1 MKGSSSSTQIASMS
15 SPTAEGVSAVPV
27 TPATPATTMSPTP
40 QNPQPN
46 QPTQPNQA
54 PSQVNYISQVLTA
67 FNHNVILYLI
77 KQQYQVYN
85 ENPHHKRIQ
94 PVHSSQEEESISFVQ
109 SILHQ
114 FSFLYYKLFI
124 KYFLYVLNFQFEYF
138 VWLIFF
144 INSHLVYSNVEL
156 TESRM
161 KMKYRYVKQKVE
173 IEVIFSTIAIANV
186 IIISSQGV
194 FINGIEYHSLF
205 NAFSGILAM
214 FMQQIRLLYLYFNV
228 F

>member
-1 MKGSSSSTQIASMS
+1 MKGSSLNGSSSSTQIASMA
-15 SPTAEGVSAVPV
+15 SPTAEGVSA
-27 TPATPATTMSPTP
+27 TPATPMLPTTQT
-40 QNPQPN
+40 
-46 QPTQPNQA
+46 TQTT
-54 PSQVNYISQVLTA
+54 SQVNYIYQVLTA

-77 KQQYQVYN
+77 KQQYKVYN

-94 PVHSSQEEESISFVQ
+94 PVHSNQEKDSISFVQ

-124 KYFLYVLNFQFEYF
+124 KYFLYVLNFQFEYCCLLF
-138 VWLIFF
+138 FF
-144 INSHLVYSNVEL
+144 IYSHLVYSNVEL

-161 KMKYRYVKQKVE
+161 KMKYHYVNQKTE
-173 IEVIFSTIAIANV
+173 IEVIFSTIAIANI

-205 NAFSGILAM
+205 SAFSGILAM
-214 FMQQIRLLYLYFNV
+214 FMQQIRLLYLYCIV

>member
-1 MKGSSSSTQIASMS
+1 MKGSSLNGSSSSTQIASMA
-15 SPTAEGVSAVPV
+15 SPTAEGVSA
-27 TPATPATTMSPTP
+27 TPATPMLPTTQT
-40 QNPQPN
+40 
-46 QPTQPNQA
+46 TQTT
-54 PSQVNYISQVLTA
+54 SQVNYIYQVLTA

-77 KQQYQVYN
+77 KQQYKVYN

-94 PVHSSQEEESISFVQ
+94 PVHSNQEKDSISFVQ

-124 KYFLYVLNFQFEYF
+124 KYFLYVLNFQFEYCCLLF
-138 VWLIFF
+138 FF
-144 INSHLVYSNVEL
+144 IYSHLVYSNVEL

-161 KMKYRYVKQKVE
+161 KMKYHYVNQKAE
-173 IEVIFSTIAIANV
+173 IEVIFSTIAIANI

-205 NAFSGILAM
+205 SAFSGILAM
-214 FMQQIRLLYLYFNV
+214 FMQQIRLLYLYCIV

>member
-1 MKGSSSSTQIASMS
+1 MKGSSLNGSSSSTQIASMA
-15 SPTAEGVSAVPV
+15 SPTAEGVSA
-27 TPATPATTMSPTP
+27 TPATPMLPTTQT
-40 QNPQPN
+40 
-46 QPTQPNQA
+46 TQIT
-54 PSQVNYISQVLTA
+54 SQVNYIYQVLTA

-77 KQQYQVYN
+77 KQQYKVYN

-94 PVHSSQEEESISFVQ
+94 PVHSNQEKDSISFVKA
-109 SILHQ
+109 ILHQ

-124 KYFLYVLNFQFEYF
+124 KYFLYVLNFQFEYCCLLF
-138 VWLIFF
+138 FF
-144 INSHLVYSNVEL
+144 IYSHLVYSNVEL

-161 KMKYRYVKQKVE
+161 KMKYHYVNQKAE
-173 IEVIFSTIAIANV
+173 IEVIFSTIAIANI

-205 NAFSGILAM
+205 SAFSGILAM
-214 FMQQIRLLYLYFNV
+214 FMQQIRLLYLYCIV

>member
-1 MKGSSSSTQIASMS
+1 MKGSSLNGSSSSTQIASMA
-15 SPTAEGVSAVPV
+15 SPTAEGVSA
-27 TPATPATTMSPTP
+27 TPATPMLPTTQT
-40 QNPQPN
+40 
-46 QPTQPNQA
+46 TQIT
-54 PSQVNYISQVLTA
+54 SQVNYIYQVLTA
-67 FNHNVILYLI
+67 FNHNVILYLL
-77 KQQYQVYN
+77 KQQYKVYN

-94 PVHSSQEEESISFVQ
+94 PVHSNQEKDSISFVQ

-124 KYFLYVLNFQFEYF
+124 KYFLYVLNFQFEYCCLLF
-138 VWLIFF
+138 FF
-144 INSHLVYSNVEL
+144 IYSHLVYSNVEL

-161 KMKYRYVKQKVE
+161 KMKYHYVNQKAE
-173 IEVIFSTIAIANV
+173 IEVIFSTIAIANI

-205 NAFSGILAM
+205 SAFSGILAM
-214 FMQQIRLLYLYFNV
+214 FMQQIRLLYLYCIV

>member
-1 MKGSSSSTQIASMS
+1 MKGSSLNGSSSSTQIASMA
-15 SPTAEGVSAVPV
+15 SPTAEGVSA
-27 TPATPATTMSPTP
+27 TPATPMLPTTQT
-40 QNPQPN
+40 
-46 QPTQPNQA
+46 TQIT
-54 PSQVNYISQVLTA
+54 SQVNYIYQVLTA
-67 FNHNVILYLI
+67 FNHNVILYLL
-77 KQQYQVYN
+77 KQQYKVYN

-94 PVHSSQEEESISFVQ
+94 PVHSNQEKDSISFVQ

-124 KYFLYVLNFQFEYF
+124 KYFLYVLNFQFEYCCLLF
-138 VWLIFF
+138 FF
-144 INSHLVYSNVEL
+144 IYSHLVYSNVEL

-161 KMKYRYVKQKVE
+161 KMKYHYVNQKTE
-173 IEVIFSTIAIANV
+173 IEVIFSTIAIANI

-205 NAFSGILAM
+205 SAFSGILAM
-214 FMQQIRLLYLYFNV
+214 FMQQIRLLYLYCIV

>member
-1 MKGSSSSTQIASMS
+1 MKGSSLNGSSSSTQIASMA
-15 SPTAEGVSAVPV
+15 SPTAEGVSA
-27 TPATPATTMSPTP
+27 TPATPMLPTTQIT
-40 QNPQPN
+40 
-46 QPTQPNQA
+46 
-54 PSQVNYISQVLTA
+54 SQVNYIYQVLTA
-67 FNHNVILYLI
+67 FNHNVILYLL
-77 KQQYQVYN
+77 KQQYKVYN

-94 PVHSSQEEESISFVQ
+94 PVHSNQEKDSISFVQ

-124 KYFLYVLNFQFEYF
+124 KYFLYVLNFQFEYCCLLF
-138 VWLIFF
+138 FF
-144 INSHLVYSNVEL
+144 IYSHLVYSNVEL

-161 KMKYRYVKQKVE
+161 KMKYHYVNQKTE
-173 IEVIFSTIAIANV
+173 IEVIFSTIAIANI

-205 NAFSGILAM
+205 SAFSGILAM
-214 FMQQIRLLYLYFNV
+214 FMQQIRLLYLYCIV

>member
-1 MKGSSSSTQIASMS
+1 MKGSSLNGSSSSTQIASMA
-15 SPTAEGVSAVPV
+15 SPTAEGVSV
-27 TPATPATTMSPTP
+27 TPATPMLPTTQT
-40 QNPQPN
+40 
-46 QPTQPNQA
+46 TQIT
-54 PSQVNYISQVLTA
+54 SQVNYIYQVLTA

-77 KQQYQVYN
+77 KQQYKVYN

-94 PVHSSQEEESISFVQ
+94 PVHSNQEKDSITFVQ

-124 KYFLYVLNFQFEYF
+124 KYFLYVLNFQFEYCCLLF
-138 VWLIFF
+138 FF
-144 INSHLVYSNVEL
+144 IYSHLVYSNVEL

-161 KMKYRYVKQKVE
+161 KMKYHYVNQKAE
-173 IEVIFSTIAIANV
+173 IEVIFSTIAIANI

-205 NAFSGILAM
+205 SAFSGILAM
-214 FMQQIRLLYLYFNV
+214 FMQQIRLLYLYCIV

>member
-1 MKGSSSSTQIASMS
+1 MKGSSLNGSSSSTQIASMA
-15 SPTAEGVSAVPV
+15 SPTAEGVSA
-27 TPATPATTMSPTP
+27 TPATPMLPTTQT
-40 QNPQPN
+40 
-46 QPTQPNQA
+46 TQIT
-54 PSQVNYISQVLTA
+54 SQVNYIYQVLTA

-77 KQQYQVYN
+77 KQQYKVYN

-94 PVHSSQEEESISFVQ
+94 PVHSNQEKDSISFVQ

-124 KYFLYVLNFQFEYF
+124 KYFLYVLNFQFEYCCLLF
-138 VWLIFF
+138 FF
-144 INSHLVYSNVEL
+144 IYSHLVYSNVEL

-161 KMKYRYVKQKVE
+161 KMKYHYVNQKAE
-173 IEVIFSTIAIANV
+173 IEVIFSTIAIANI

-205 NAFSGILAM
+205 SAFSGILAM
-214 FMQQIRLLYLYFNV
+214 FMQQIRLLYLYCIV

>member
-1 MKGSSSSTQIASMS
+1 MKGSSLNGSSSSTQIASMA
-15 SPTAEGVSAVPV
+15 SPTAEGVSA
-27 TPATPATTMSPTP
+27 TPATPMLPTTQT
-40 QNPQPN
+40 
-46 QPTQPNQA
+46 TQTT
-54 PSQVNYISQVLTA
+54 SQVNYIYQVLTA
-67 FNHNVILYLI
+67 FNHNVILCLL
-77 KQQYQVYN
+77 KQQYKVYN

-94 PVHSSQEEESISFVQ
+94 PVHSNQEKDSISFVQ

-124 KYFLYVLNFQFEYF
+124 KYFLYVLNFQFEYCCLLF
-138 VWLIFF
+138 FF
-144 INSHLVYSNVEL
+144 IYSHLVYSNVEL

-161 KMKYRYVKQKVE
+161 KMKYHYVNQKAE
-173 IEVIFSTIAIANV
+173 IEVIFSTIAIANI

-214 FMQQIRLLYLYFNV
+214 FMQQIRLLYLYCIV